1 MFQIGLK
8 KFLWLKKLKYCAW
21 TYVISDLK
29 GEGIVGTF
37 YGKELQ
43 KTNWKEYRVQ
53 KVIKRK
59 GDKIYVKGQATIVI
73 LTVAL
78 IKTHSINEWI
88 FSWTEIFRRNDAN
101 RIRFI

>member
-8 KFLWLKKLKYCAW
+8 TFLWLKKLKYCAW

-29 GEGIVGTF
+29 GERIVGTF